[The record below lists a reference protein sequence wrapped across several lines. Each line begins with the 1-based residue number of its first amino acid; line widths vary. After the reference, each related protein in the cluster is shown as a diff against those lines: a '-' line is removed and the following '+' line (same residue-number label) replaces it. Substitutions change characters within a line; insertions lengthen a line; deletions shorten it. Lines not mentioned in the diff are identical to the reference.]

1 MENLRTTNSTQGIYL
16 MKHVQ
21 KYIFGLFLFFL
32 TITFAFHY
40 IQQNRQKNLDP
51 FIKKIEAGLHP
62 QEFLLDAYFTND
74 PLLYQ
79 FVQHFDGS
87 LENEVLIDPSV
98 IEELSNQAFTII
110 IYKDKD
116 PIYWSNDN
124 VLPTNDEIESILQQ
138 KDKTFHKLENGY
150 YEVLQK
156 PFANTY
162 GTYHIV
168 GLIPIQYTYP
178 IKSEFLQNQFLY
190 VKNFPDY
197 LTISDTLQQNQVVQS
212 KDGHPLFS
220 IQSIPY
226 SKAINPQSQFIFF
239 ILLLLTAL
247 PLFYFINEI
256 AIHFNLRFGFWAGFL
271 FLGIAVFSVNAAIG
285 TRPIRDLLDTIPYFK
300 QLFSVEILH
309 QSLGSFLLQSSFVFW
324 LVLFFYQ
331 RYEQQKTYHYG
342 SFRYILYSIFH
353 YAIII
358 GGLLYLIYHIKK
370 LVLET
375 SLIFDFENILQF
387 NVFSGLALMGTVL
400 LILSLFLFTYKIIK
414 IEINLQQKPAA
425 KLLAFCLGLLINLPL
440 LFVFDLHFPYYT
452 LVFLIALFVF
462 TFELFIE
469 YQFKGFAWLVI
480 WTLLFSGLGTSL
492 IYKYNIEK
500 DLENRIMFARQKI
513 EVEDQ
518 TTLNQL
524 FKLRLAIN
532 KNENLK
538 SDFSQKDSFR
548 TQKKEVLKVVDS
560 LLATQTNLLDQFS
573 YNFFAYNETNDSTP
587 IIDQPIEEYFFVK
600 ENLSYYDTT
609 KFRGVFYTQNKEG
622 EFIYAIE
629 SLLKTDSSDAIS
641 CFLTLDR
648 INETSSKV
656 YSELLRYSP
665 YNPVKIDSDYEF
677 IVFQGNEEINSSGVV
692 DDQLLQ
698 LAGSLKVNEYMDQVI
713 DNVATLIYKFDNGKI
728 AIVRKQLG
736 GLIRIMSLFSYLFV
750 LNIFFILML
759 NLIRRGKRIFPVT
772 LGLEIIGN
780 PSLSNR
786 IQASIVLLNIGSFIL
801 IAIVTI
807 TFFRNSSIDYHYN
820 RFLRKINTVLRDIQ
834 SDINLLDQTGKEDI
848 DYTNLLATASEI
860 HSIDINLFN
869 LDGKLI
875 KSSASIM
882 QDLKILPPIMDA
894 RAYFSLKNNGTT
906 KILQKQLGDL
916 SYQEAFIPLK
926 ISEGSVFGYL
936 SIPYY
941 SKNRNLSKDVYNF
954 MGTMLNVYVILFILA
969 GTIAIFVANSITKPL
984 EEVGEKIRRLRLG
997 KNEPLKWSS
1006 KDELGKLIAAYNK
1019 MIYQLEES
1027 TEKLKV
1033 TEREGAWREMAKQI
1047 AHEIKNPLTPMK
1059 LNIQYLMRAYQGNT
1073 EEIGPKLKK
1082 ISNTLIDQIDGLSR
1096 IASEFS
1102 NFAKMPKA
1110 ENQSFEINQ
1119 LLESI
1124 YNLFKTNPQNIDI
1137 SLSLPEHDI
1146 IVYADKGHLMRVFNN
1161 LVKNAIQAIPEDRK
1175 GKILIN
1181 LTHDQGEQRIIASVK
1196 DNGTGISKAMQEKV
1210 FYPNFTTKNSGMGLG
1225 LAISKN
1231 IIEAANGQIYFHT
1244 EENHG
1249 TTFFIELPIYEPELT

>member
-1 MENLRTTNSTQGIYL
+1 MAKLRTTNPTQGIYL
-16 MKHVQ
+16 MKNIQ
-21 KYIFGLFLFFL
+21 KYIFGIFLFFL
-32 TITFAFHY
+32 TLTIVFHY
-40 IQQNRQKNLDP
+40 YQQHKKENLLH
-51 FIKKIEAGLHP
+51 FVEKIEEGLHP
-62 QEFLLDAYFTND
+62 QETLLDAYFTND
-74 PLLYQ
+74 PLLLQ
-79 FVQHFDGS
+79 FIQHYDGT
-87 LENEVLIDPSV
+87 LDNDVLLDPGI
-98 IEELSNQAFTII
+98 IEELSNQAFTLII
-110 IYKDKD
+110 FKDKD

-124 VLPTNDEIESILQQ
+124 VLPTVDEIELIFQQ
-138 KDKTFHKLENGY
+138 KDKRFHKLENGY
-150 YEVLQK
+150 YEITQK
-156 PFANTY
+156 PFGETY

-168 GLIPIQYTYP
+168 GLLPIQHTYP

-190 VKNFPDY
+190 VNNFPDY
-197 LTISDTLQQNQVVQS
+197 LIISDTLQPIQAVKT
-212 KDGHPLFS
+212 KDGIPLFS
-220 IQSIPY
+220 IESEPN
-226 SKAINPQSQFIFF
+226 SKAINPKNQIIFF
-239 ILLLLTAL
+239 ILLLITVF
-247 PLFYFINEI
+247 PLLYFINEI

-271 FLGIAVFSVNAAIG
+271 FLGTAVFALNAAMG
-285 TRPIRDLLDTIPYFK
+285 TRPIRDLLDTIPYLR
-300 QLFSVEILH
+300 QVFSLKVLH
-309 QSLGSFLLQSSFVFW
+309 QNLGSFILMSSFIFW
-324 LVLFFYQ
+324 VVLFFYQ
-331 RYEQQKTYHYG
+331 RYEQPKTYRYG
-342 SFRYILYSIFH
+342 SLRYFIFSTFH

-358 GGLLYLIYHIKK
+358 SGLLFLIYNIK
-370 LVLET
+370 LLILET
-375 SLIFDFENILQF
+375 NLIFDFENILRF

-414 IEINLQQKPAA
+414 IEIRLQQKPSF
-425 KLLAFCLGLLINLPL
+425 KILAFCLGILANLPL
-440 LFVFDLHFPYYT
+440 LIFFDLHFPYYT
-452 LVFLIALFVF
+452 LVLLITLFVF

-469 YQFKGFAWLVI
+469 YQFTGFAWLVI
-480 WTLLFSGLGTSL
+480 WTILFSSLGTSL

-500 DLENRIMFARQKI
+500 DLADRIDFARQKI

-524 FKLRLAIN
+524 FKLRLSIN
-532 KNENLK
+532 QNKQLQ
-538 SDFSQKDSFR
+538 SDFSLKDSFR
-548 TQKKEVLKVVDS
+548 IEKRAVLKVIDS
-560 LLATQTNLLDQFS
+560 LLVNQTELLDQFG
-573 YNFFAYNETNDSTP
+573 YNFFAFNENKDSTP
-587 IIDQPIEEYFFVK
+587 IIDQPQDEYFFIK
-600 ENLSYYDTT
+600 DNLTYYDTT
-609 KFRGVFYTQNKEG
+609 KFKGIYYTQNKKG

-629 SLLKTDSSDAIS
+629 SLIRTDSEEEIN

-665 YNPVKIDSDYEF
+665 YKPVKIESDYEF
-677 IVFQGNEEINSSGVV
+677 IVFQNNEEITSFGVV

-698 LAGSLKVNEYMDQVI
+698 LAGSLKVNEYLDQAI
-713 DNVATLIYKFDNGKI
+713 DNMATLIYKFENGKI
-728 AIVRKQLG
+728 AIVRHQLG
-736 GLIRIMSLFSYLFV
+736 GLIRLMSLFSYLFV
-750 LNIFFILML
+750 LNIFFILLL
-759 NLIRRGKRIFPVT
+759 NLISRGKKIFPVT
-772 LGLEIIGN
+772 LGFEIIGN
-780 PSLSNR
+780 PTLSNR

-820 RFLRKINTVLRDIQ
+820 RFLRKINTVLRDFQ
-834 SDINLLDQTGKEDI
+834 SDINLLDQAGNTDI

-860 HSIDINLFN
+860 HSIDINLYN

-906 KILQKQLGDL
+906 KILRKKLGDL
-916 SYQEAFIPLK
+916 NYQEAFIPLK
-926 ISEGSVFGYL
+926 LTQDSVFGYL

-941 SKNRNLSKDVYNF
+941 SKNRDLSNDVYDF

-969 GTIAIFVANSITKPL
+969 GTIAILVANSITKPL
-984 EEVGEKIRRLRLG
+984 EEVGEKIKRLRLG

-1019 MIYQLEES
+1019 MIYKLEES

-1059 LNIQYLMRAYQGNT
+1059 LNIQYLMRAYQGNP
-1073 EEIGPKLKK
+1073 EEVAPKLKK

-1110 ENQSFEINQ
+1110 ENQAFEINQ

-1124 YNLFKTNPQNIDI
+1124 YNLFKANPQNTEIK
-1137 SLSLPEHDI
+1137 LSLPEHPI
-1146 IVYADKGHLMRVFNN
+1146 VVYADKGHLMQVFNN
-1161 LVKNAIQAIPEDRK
+1161 LVKNAIQAIPEGRK
-1175 GKILIN
+1175 GKILMN
-1181 LTHDQGEQRIIASVK
+1181 LTHDLEEKRIIASVK
-1196 DNGTGISKAMQEKV
+1196 DNGAGISKPMQEKV

-1231 IIEAANGQIYFHT
+1231 IIEATNGLIYFHT
-1244 EENHG
+1244 EENVG
-1249 TTFFIELPIYEPELT
+1249 TTFFIELPIYEPELI